1 MRDSSAIPSSRLGL
15 NYHEFL
21 KRNKLGMEWLKTQG
35 RGEKILVIPVIQG
48 MLSVI
53 KTHAV
58 SEPSA

>member
-1 MRDSSAIPSSRLGL
+1 
-15 NYHEFL
+15 
-21 KRNKLGMEWLKTQG
+21 MEKTLYLVVSNPG
-35 RGEKILVIPVIQG
+35 PGGEDVGDPVIQG